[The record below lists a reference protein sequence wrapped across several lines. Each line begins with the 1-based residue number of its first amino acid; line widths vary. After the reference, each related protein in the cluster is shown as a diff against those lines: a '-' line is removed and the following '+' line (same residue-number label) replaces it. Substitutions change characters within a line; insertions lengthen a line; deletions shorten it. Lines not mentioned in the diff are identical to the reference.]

1 MPSYGESQKP
11 AGVKLNSA
19 KPILGKRSMTSR
31 DATIAP
37 ALTIDQIPYKGN
49 AALNANRG
57 TE

>member
-11 AGVKLNSA
+11 AGVKLNCGCE
-19 KPILGKRSMTSR
+19 PLGKRSMISR